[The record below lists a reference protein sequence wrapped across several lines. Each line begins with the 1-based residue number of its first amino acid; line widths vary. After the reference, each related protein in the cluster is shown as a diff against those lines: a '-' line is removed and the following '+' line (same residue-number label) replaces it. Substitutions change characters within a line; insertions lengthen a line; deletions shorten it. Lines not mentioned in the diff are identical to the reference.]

1 MKETHILHCSE
12 KMSIAILQLKENGS
26 LIKMK
31 RRWWIDKGE
40 CGAQEEN
47 QVGITK
53 VLSPCKIILIF
64 NLILKKKSSCSFYYY
79 DTSIW
84 FYLSLQVT
92 WPNRYL
98 FYTQGNKKK
107 KSLSLSNLAGVF
119 FILISGL
126 VFSIILAVCYFLR
139 SRSNNK
145 QGVGNW
151 RASQE
156 R

>member
-1 MKETHILHCSE
+1 MINYFFTYIISIFFMKETHILHCSE

-64 NLILKKKSSCSFYYY
+64 NLIFKKKVHVAFIIMIQVY
-79 DTSIW
+79 DSICR
-84 FYLSLQVT
+84 FKLHDQIDICFTHRAIKRRNLYL
-92 WPNRYL
+92 
-98 FYTQGNKKK
+98 
-107 KSLSLSNLAGVF
+107 
-119 FILISGL
+119 
-126 VFSIILAVCYFLR
+126 
-139 SRSNNK
+139 
-145 QGVGNW
+145 
-151 RASQE
+151 
-156 R
+156 

>member
-64 NLILKKKSSCSFYYY
+64 NLILKKKKVHVAFIIMIQVY
-79 DTSIW
+79 DSICR
-84 FYLSLQVT
+84 FKLHDQIDFCFTHRAIKRRNLYL
-92 WPNRYL
+92 
-98 FYTQGNKKK
+98 
-107 KSLSLSNLAGVF
+107 
-119 FILISGL
+119 
-126 VFSIILAVCYFLR
+126 
-139 SRSNNK
+139 
-145 QGVGNW
+145 
-151 RASQE
+151 
-156 R
+156 